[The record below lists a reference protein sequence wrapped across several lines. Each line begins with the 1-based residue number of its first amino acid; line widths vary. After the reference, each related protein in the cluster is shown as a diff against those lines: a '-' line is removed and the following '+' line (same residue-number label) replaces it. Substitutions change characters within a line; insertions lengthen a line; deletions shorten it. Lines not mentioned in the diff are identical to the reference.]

1 VERSGAVAAVVVDTC
16 GAKVLV
22 SRVFR
27 GGQRIARGVVS
38 PSGGAMDITDVR
50 VFPVAEDKLKAYV
63 AIVFDDCFVVGDIKV
78 IQGAHGLFISM
89 PSKKRRNGTFRD
101 IAHPL
106 NSETRRRI
114 EDAII
119 ARYRQVMEDSGAE
132 DSTPIRSL
140 DEDTEHDDPAGA
152 SRAEEEDDER
162 YRP

>member
-1 VERSGAVAAVVVDTC
+1 
-16 GAKVLV
+16 
-22 SRVFR
+22 
-27 GGQRIARGVVS
+27 
-38 PSGGAMDITDVR
+38 MDITDVR

-78 IQGAHGLFISM
+78 IQGVHGLFISM

-119 ARYRQVMEDSGAE
+119 ARYREVMEDSGAE
-132 DSTPIRSL
+132 DSTPVRSL
-140 DEDTEHDDPAGA
+140 DEDSEHDDSRGL
-152 SRAEEEDDER
+152 RAEEEDDER
-162 YRP
+162 FRP